1 MATTEGQSIFW
12 TAYHASVL
20 WGQFSEW
27 KDQPK
32 FYDGTMMYVLMVQCT
47 DGTMLDAKN
56 FRIKVFALFASIFP
70 WKIACEELVI
80 KGYTIPDVLNG
91 EFQ

>member
-1 MATTEGQSIFW
+1 
-12 TAYHASVL
+12 
-20 WGQFSEW
+20 
-27 KDQPK
+27 
-32 FYDGTMMYVLMVQCT
+32 
-47 DGTMLDAKN
+47 MLDAKN
-56 FRIKVFALFASIFP
+56 FRIKVFALFASIFS